1 MRRDHSIIS
10 NSKVGPS
17 PGLDSAD
24 DCRNPHTVRT
34 SGAGALAF
42 VLARHDFTETGAGA
56 FTLQRPCFSVQAR
69 DQQSE
74 AFFTVAP
81 GQVGQVFPVFSSN
94 RERSKFTSSR
104 PHNAP
109 DRFAK
114 ESVGGFHGVSLMQL
128 HKTSSLEAFEQ

>member
-1 MRRDHSIIS
+1 MRRGHFTNS
-10 NSKVGPS
+10 NTKAGP
-17 PGLDSAD
+17 PPARHGACDE
-24 DCRNPHTVRT
+24 CRTTPHAASFVVR
-34 SGAGALAF
+34 GALAF

-56 FTLQRPCFSVQAR
+56 FTLQRPCFSIQAR

-94 RERSKFTSSR
+94 RERSKFASSR
-104 PHNAP
+104 PANAP

-114 ESVGGFHGVSLMQL
+114 ESVGGFHTQYLVKHSVLG
-128 HKTSSLEAFEQ
+128 AFT